1 LFSIG
6 RDAELVRFA
15 RRERHVLSNPG
26 PLRRAPI
33 VHCGRTGILSKQDT
47 PFKLAIVGCGAIT
60 ELGHAPG
67 ALATQG
73 VVLQSLVDVDLDR
86 ARALG
91 KRFGIADCRA
101 TIDGLE
107 SAVDGV
113 VAALPHH
120 LHEPIGVELLRRGL
134 HVLMEKPLGCS
145 TAECRALARAA
156 ADARR
161 VLATGLFRRF
171 SACNRLAKTLIANQT
186 LGRVVSFEIRD
197 GRMFSWPIKTNFL
210 LQKDYPGRGVLIGN
224 GSHFF
229 DLVLWWFG
237 PVDEVECVADSR
249 NGGETDAVVELLMAS
264 GARGTLRLSRIRDL
278 DDAVVIRFERG
289 VLELPAFGANAK
301 LSTPGG
307 ERLMGVTPLLDDPL
321 ATSSES
327 MAELMSK
334 QILDFV
340 TAARGGPGPEVGP
353 EMATEA
359 IRLVERCA
367 AAIRVAET
375 PWRRHVAPHESVLA

>member
-1 LFSIG
+1 M
-6 RDAELVRFA
+6 
-15 RRERHVLSNPG
+15 
-26 PLRRAPI
+26 
-33 VHCGRTGILSKQDT
+33 SKHET
-47 PFKLAIVGCGAIT
+47 PFKIAIVGCGAIT

-67 ALATQG
+67 VLATPG
-73 VVLQSLVDVDLDR
+73 VVLQTLVDVDLDR
-86 ARALG
+86 AKSLG
-91 KRFGIADCRA
+91 KRFGVADCRA
-101 TIDGLE
+101 TIEGLE
-107 SAVDGV
+107 GSVDGV

-120 LHEPIGVELLRRGL
+120 LHELMGVELLRRGL

-156 ADARR
+156 AEARR

-171 SACNRLAKTLIANQT
+171 AACNRLAKSIIVDQT

-237 PVDEVECVADSR
+237 AVDKVECVADSR

-264 GARGTLRLSRIRDL
+264 GAKGTLSLSRIRDL
-278 DDAVVIRFERG
+278 DDAVIIRFERG
-289 VLELPAFGANAK
+289 ILTLPAFGSNVE
-301 LSTPGG
+301 LRTTSGQ
-307 ERLMGVTPLLDDPL
+307 RLMSVTPQLDDPL
-321 ATSSES
+321 ATNSVDI
-327 MAELMSK
+327 AELMSL
-334 QILDFV
+334 QIQDFV
-340 TAARGGPGPEVGP
+340 TAARGGAGPEVGP

-367 AAIRVAET
+367 AAIREAET
-375 PWRRHVAPHESVLA
+375 PWRRPVALPENAFA